1 MNIEELLPILRC
13 PKTQS
18 GLECRGDMLLSKTDF
33 SQAYPLIHGVP
44 VFTPDGRMV
53 TRHSPSHISNAIS
66 GEALK
71 IISESNGLCLN
82 LSAGGSDV
90 KPENVV
96 ELEYSVFRNTDVVG
110 DSHNLPFRDE
120 VFNACICM
128 NAFEHYRDPK
138 LAASEI
144 FRVLK
149 PGGRLFLHTAGMQP
163 LHEAPHHYYNVT
175 KFGLAEW
182 LADFEVKHLRVSENF
197 QPEYALSWL
206 ISEIERGI
214 SHHQGPVAS
223 QKFRNMQMG
232 DMMKFWRDSSS
243 RGSLEWEIFDHLDS
257 ETREICAA
265 GWEALAEKPK
275 KVIDTE

>member
-1 MNIEELLPILRC
+1 
-13 PKTQS
+13 
-18 GLECRGDMLLSKTDF
+18 LERQGETLVSKTDG
-33 SQAYPLIHGVP
+33 SRIYSIVQGVP
-44 VFTPDGRMV
+44 VFTPGGKMV
-53 TRHSPSHISNAIS
+53 TRHSPDHISNAIS
-66 GEALK
+66 WEALK

-120 VFNACICM
+120 VFDACICM

-144 FRVLK
+144 LRVLK
-149 PGGRLFLHTAGMQP
+149 PGGRLFLHTAGIQP

-182 LADFEVKHLRVSENF
+182 LADFDVKHLRVSDNF
-197 QPEYALSWL
+197 RPEYALSWL

-223 QKFRNMQMG
+223 KVFRNMQMG
-232 DMMKFWRDSSS
+232 DMMKFWRDSKS
-243 RGSLEWEIFDHLDS
+243 RGGVEWEVFDNLDS